1 MIIKSIF
8 KYGLLAGAAIFVY
21 ILLEL
26 VLGLHGKHL
35 HIGQY
40 TGYFRYFFLA
50 AGIYVGLNDLRYEPI
65 GTVVTYW
72 SAVGKGLGISAVTAV
87 CVCLSEWLYIDFINP
102 QFVQDYID
110 FSVAQLQ
117 AANAPVKKISELLEQ
132 AQVWKPLQMQMLV
145 YFAETMLLGFIFSL
159 LVSALVIV
167 KKRRVP
173 KPISIAHP
181 K

>member
-1 MIIKSIF
+1 MIIKFSF

-50 AGIYVGLNDLRYEPI
+50 AGIYVGLNDLRYEPL

-72 SAVGKGLGISAVTAV
+72 SAAGKGLGISAVTAI
-87 CVCLSEWLYIDFINP
+87 CMCLSERFTSIASIRN
-102 QFVQDYID
+102 
-110 FSVAQLQ
+110 SC
-117 AANAPVKKISELLEQ
+117 
-132 AQVWKPLQMQMLV
+132 
-145 YFAETMLLGFIFSL
+145 
-159 LVSALVIV
+159 
-167 KKRRVP
+167 
-173 KPISIAHP
+173 KPILIFP
-181 K
+181 LRNCKPCGYTFYTTEKRCKF